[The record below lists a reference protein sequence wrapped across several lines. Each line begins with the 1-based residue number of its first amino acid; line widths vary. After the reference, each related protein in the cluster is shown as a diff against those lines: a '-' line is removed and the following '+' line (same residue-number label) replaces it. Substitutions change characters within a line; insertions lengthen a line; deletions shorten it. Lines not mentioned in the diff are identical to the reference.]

1 MIQCLAIREDGI
13 KQITAKTNKQNKET
27 SKQANIQTNKQKHQ
41 TILMFEELCDR
52 YNRHVNT
59 LLNYIYT

>member
-27 SKQANIQTNKQKHQ
+27 SKQANIRTNKQKHQ
-41 TILMFEELCDR
+41 T
-52 YNRHVNT
+52 NQNT
-59 LLNYIYT
+59 EQTPNNFDVR